1 MAKSR
6 LVLNRRGFGE
16 QVMASSGME
25 AELRRHADPIAA
37 QVPGATVRAI
47 RTTAAGGGARVRVR
61 VEAENSFEHQTRAA
75 LVAAMRAVMGSATPR

>member
-6 LVLNRRGFGE
+6 VVLNRRGFGE

-47 RTTAAGGGARVRVR
+47 RTTAAGGGARVRLR
-61 VEAENSFEHQTRAA
+61 IEAENTFEAPTRAA
-75 LVAAMRAVMGSATPR
+75 LVAAIRAVLSRATPR